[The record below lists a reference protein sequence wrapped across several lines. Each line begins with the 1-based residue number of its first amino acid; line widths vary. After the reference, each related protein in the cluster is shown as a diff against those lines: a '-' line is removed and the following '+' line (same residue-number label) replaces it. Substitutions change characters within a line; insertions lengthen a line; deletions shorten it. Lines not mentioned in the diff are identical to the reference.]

1 MIPLCHNHLIK
12 GFSMWDLL
20 MSLAIMTG
28 LTLALVAAGAYLQLR
43 ASRRTQQTAI
53 LLAVCVMGIYLSCL
67 WNSPLLVS
75 LLPFSSA
82 VILGNWLVPCGGFL
96 SGVLVFNRGIHPLR
110 RGLLGCSLLLLSAYS
125 LAGPVLGTAP
135 RCANVEFERILE
147 FQTTDTTCSAAC
159 AAGLLR
165 LHGIAATE
173 REMASLCL
181 TRRGTHWLGVYRG
194 LKLKTAGTEWDV
206 VAERLTI
213 PQILSAGSTPGV
225 LSLSLSGWAASRT
238 EDSALA
244 GLAGHSVVLLGTRQP
259 GEVAVFD
266 PSPDYGFDVWT
277 EAALCGVDSAI
288 RLRLVSRHGRT
299 ISAPVTADA
308 DLLYRWNTVYWKRR

>member
-1 MIPLCHNHLIK
+1 MQ
-12 GFSMWDLL
+12 DLQI
-20 MSLAIMTG
+20 SLAIMSS
-28 LTLALVAAGAYLQLR
+28 LTLCLAGVGIYLQLR
-43 ASRRTQQTAI
+43 TQRRTQRACMLLSSTAMAVY
-53 LLAVCVMGIYLSCL
+53 LACL

-82 VILGNWLVPCGGFL
+82 VILGNWLVPGGGFL
-96 SGVLVFNRGIHPLR
+96 AGILMSSRSIHPLR
-110 RGLLGCSLLLLSAYS
+110 RGLLACSLLLLCTYS
-125 LAGPVLGTAP
+125 LFSPLLGTAP

-147 FQTTDTTCSAAC
+147 FQTTETTCSAAC

-173 REMASLCL
+173 REMADLCL

-213 PQILSAGSTPGV
+213 PEILSAGNTPGV
-225 LSLSLSGWAASRT
+225 LSLSLHGWAASRT
-238 EDSALA
+238 EDTELA
-244 GLAGHSVVLLGTRQP
+244 GLSGHSVILLGQRRP
-259 GEVAVFD
+259 GEAAVFD

-277 EAALCGVDSAI
+277 EAALQGVDSAI
-288 RLRLVSRHGRT
+288 RLRLVSRSGRT
-299 ISAPVTADA
+299 ITAPASADA
-308 DLLYRWNTVYWKRR
+308 EALYSWNTVYWSRRR

>member
-1 MIPLCHNHLIK
+1 
-12 GFSMWDLL
+12 MWDLL
-20 MSLAIMTG
+20 ISLALMIG
-28 LTLALVAAGAYLQLR
+28 LTLSLARVGSVLQTR
-43 ASRRTQQTAI
+43 SGRRTQQLAI
-53 LLAVCVMGIYLSCL
+53 GIASAVMGLYLSLL

-96 SGVLVFNRGIHPLR
+96 SGMLLSNRGIHPLR
-110 RGLLGCSLLLLSAYS
+110 RGLLGCSLLLLSAWS
-125 LAGPVLGTAP
+125 LAGPLLGTAP

-147 FQTTDTTCSAAC
+147 FQTTDRSCSAAC

-165 LHGIAATE
+165 LHGISATE

-213 PQILSAGSTPGV
+213 PQILSSGPTPGV

-238 EDSALA
+238 DDTELA
-244 GLAGHSVVLLGTRQP
+244 SLAGHSVVLLGTHRP
-259 GEVAVFD
+259 GEAAVFD

-277 EAALCGVDSAI
+277 EATLQGVDSAI

-299 ISAPVTADA
+299 IAPPVSSDTDF
-308 DLLYRWNTVYWKRR
+308 LLRWNTVFWSLR

>member
-1 MIPLCHNHLIK
+1 MQ
-12 GFSMWDLL
+12 DLQI
-20 MSLAIMTG
+20 SLAIMSS
-28 LTLALVAAGAYLQLR
+28 LTLCLAGVGIYLQLR
-43 ASRRTQQTAI
+43 TQRRTQRACMLLSSTAMAVY
-53 LLAVCVMGIYLSCL
+53 LACL

-82 VILGNWLVPCGGFL
+82 VILGNWLVPGGGFL
-96 SGVLVFNRGIHPLR
+96 AGILMSSRSIHPLR
-110 RGLLGCSLLLLSAYS
+110 RGLLACSLLLLCTYS
-125 LAGPVLGTAP
+125 LFSPLLGTAP

-147 FQTTDTTCSAAC
+147 FQTTETTCSAAC

-173 REMASLCL
+173 REMADLCL

-213 PQILSAGSTPGV
+213 PEILSAGNTPGV
-225 LSLSLSGWAASRT
+225 LSLSLHGWAASRT
-238 EDSALA
+238 EDTELA
-244 GLAGHSVVLLGTRQP
+244 GLSGHSVILLGQRRP
-259 GEVAVFD
+259 GEAAVFD

-277 EAALCGVDSAI
+277 EAALQGVDSAI
-288 RLRLVSRHGRT
+288 RLRLVSRSGRT
-299 ISAPVTADA
+299 ITAPASADA
-308 DLLYRWNTVYWKRR
+308 EALYTWNTVYWSRRR

>member
-1 MIPLCHNHLIK
+1 MQ
-12 GFSMWDLL
+12 DLQI
-20 MSLAIMTG
+20 SLAIMSS
-28 LTLALVAAGAYLQLR
+28 LTLCLAGVGIYLQR
-43 ASRRTQQTAI
+43 RTQRRTQQACM
-53 LLAVCVMGIYLSCL
+53 LLSIIAMAVYLACL

-82 VILGNWLVPCGGFL
+82 VILGNWLVPGGGFL
-96 SGVLVFNRGIHPLR
+96 AGILMSSRCIHPLR
-110 RGLLGCSLLLLSAYS
+110 RGLLACSLLLLCAYS
-125 LAGPVLGTAP
+125 LISPLLGTAP

-147 FQTTDTTCSAAC
+147 FQTTETTCSAAC

-173 REMASLCL
+173 REMADLCL

-213 PQILSAGSTPGV
+213 PEILSAGNTPGV
-225 LSLSLSGWAASRT
+225 LSLSLHGWAASRT
-238 EDSALA
+238 EDTQLA
-244 GLAGHSVVLLGTRQP
+244 GLSGHSVILLGQRRP
-259 GEVAVFD
+259 GEAAVFD

-277 EAALCGVDSAI
+277 ESALQGVDSAI
-288 RLRLVSRHGRT
+288 RLRLVSRGGRT
-299 ISAPVTADA
+299 ITAPASADA
-308 DLLYRWNTVYWKRR
+308 EALYNWNTVYWSRRR